1 MIVFRLTKSTY
12 KNGLSGRGAEI
23 YGGRWNSKKT
33 PMVYTSQSRAL
44 CMAEIAVHSP
54 LGIIPK
60 DYFLVTIEIPDDCK
74 TKQVNETEL
83 PAGWTSIPHIHQ
95 TQELGDRFIQ
105 DAECLVLKVPSAV
118 VQGDWNY
125 LINPL
130 HQDISLVKII
140 SAEEFNFDKR
150 LFVK

>member
-1 MIVFRLTKSTY
+1 MIVFRLTKSAY
-12 KNGLSGRGAEI
+12 KNSLNGRGAEI

-44 CMAEIAVHSP
+44 CVAEIAVHSP

-60 DYFLVTIEIPDDCK
+60 DYFLVTIEIPDNCK
-74 TKQVNETEL
+74 TQQINESEL
-83 PAGWTSIPHIHQ
+83 PEGWSSIPHIHQ
-95 TQELGDRFIQ
+95 TQQIGDIFIKN
-105 DAECLVLKVPSAV
+105 AEYLVLKVPSAV
-118 VQGDWNY
+118 VQGDWNF

-130 HQDISLVKII
+130 HPDISLIKII